1 MANVNV
7 NNETRIPPIYA
18 IDMCGP
24 RAVIVIERYP
34 DVLEIAAYGRT
45 LPQKVASFQGAL
57 REVKDLEWTLKM
69 LVIKSAAE
77 VLELKLLIR
86 RWMARL
92 QLDIEGL
99 DLADILITETRAA
112 DVWLANARHAIEML
126 QGRGAEVADAEQAR
140 SALEAKAA
148 STQAAWE
155 ATQAGRA
162 AVQNKQRELRALA
175 VEVHQDLVKLRRTVR
190 LVLGSN
196 HADYK
201 LLSMPGSRAAAEAE
215 EPSGEQQQTD
225 ATSTAPSNGTPSPT
239 STG

>member
-1 MANVNV
+1 M
-7 NNETRIPPIYA
+7 
-18 IDMCGP
+18 
-24 RAVIVIERYP
+24 VITRYP

-45 LPQKVASFQGAL
+45 LPHKVARFQGAL
-57 REVKDLEWTLKM
+57 REVKDLEWTLKV

-77 VLELKLLIR
+77 VLELKLLIS
-86 RWMARL
+86 RWMAAL

-112 DVWLANARHAIEML
+112 DVWLANARHVIEML
-126 QGRGAEVADAEQAR
+126 QGRGAEVADAEQAQ

-162 AVQNKQRELRALA
+162 AVQDKQRELRVLA
-175 VEVHQDLVKLRRTVR
+175 TEVHQDLVKLRRTVR
-190 LVLGSN
+190 LVLGSH

-201 LLSMPGSRAAAEAE
+201 LLSMPRSKAAAEPE
-215 EPSGEQQQTD
+215 EPPSEQQQQQQQTE
-225 ATSTAPSNGTPSPT
+225 ANSTAPSNGTPSPT